1 MKLQDNAVMY
11 GVAPFDPVVR
21 DTFEEDDQDEWS
33 EEESDVEE
41 PEERSIT
48 SDETLVEADS
58 QTDKLVMQYFGEVR
72 HHRLLSRD
80 EERVLWEQL
89 DHWKLRS
96 RRALYSAPVFLP
108 TLQQI
113 AQRVQQ
119 QELRIDDV
127 VEPRA
132 DVADDATA
140 QERALAAS
148 LRHLRKLAHRFEQL
162 PRRSGARARQ
172 TRRNLWRQWIVA
184 CEEMQLRPEVYAET
198 QQAVDAALQQ
208 DPTHAALRAA
218 DRGRKRAE
226 AGIEQAKGALL
237 RANLRLVIYLAKR
250 YQNQGLSFLDLIQEG
265 NLGLMRALEKF
276 DTSRGLKF
284 VTYAFWWIRQ
294 AIGRAIIEQRCAVRL
309 PSHIVERK
317 NKLRTADTKLRQLL
331 GRTPTLQELS
341 QELDCTPQDIETLQ
355 SSRQVMRR
363 LDEPLLEG
371 GSTLAETMI
380 DDEAQTLDG
389 VVAERELQQHV
400 AACLDNLPDR
410 EAHILRLRFGIA
422 TERPHSLR
430 EIGELYGVSR
440 ERIRQLEGIALEK
453 LRKERGAVA
462 LADFVELN

>member
-1 MKLQDNAVMY
+1 MKLQENA
-11 GVAPFDPVVR
+11 GIQTITPFDAVLP
-21 DTFEEDDQDEWS
+21 DPFEEDQEEWDQDDTVA
-33 EEESDVEE
+33 ESS
-41 PEERSIT
+41 ERSAP
-48 SDETLVEADS
+48 SDETVVEADS

-72 HHRLLSRD
+72 HYRLLSRD
-80 EERVLWEQL
+80 QERALWEQL

-96 RRALYSAPVFLP
+96 RRALYTAPVFVP
-108 TLQQI
+108 TLQEI
-113 AQRVQQ
+113 AQRVEQQ
-119 QELRIDDV
+119 GLSVRHVMEI
-127 VEPRA
+127 PA
-132 DVADDATA
+132 DIVDDASA
-140 QERALAAS
+140 QEQAFAAS
-148 LRHLRKLAHRFEQL
+148 LQHLGKLARRLEQVQL
-162 PRRSGARARQ
+162 RTGRQVRQ
-172 TRRNLWRQWIVA
+172 TRLNLWQQWMDA
-184 CEEMQLRPEVYAET
+184 CEAMHLQPEVYVEIH
-198 QQAVDAALQQ
+198 QALEAALQR
-208 DPTHAALRAA
+208 DPNHPALRAA
-218 DRGRKRAE
+218 DRGWKRAQE
-226 AGIEQAKGALL
+226 RIEQAKGQLL

-317 NKLRTADTKLRQLL
+317 NKLRTVDIKLRQLL
-331 GRTPTLQELS
+331 GRTPSLQELG
-341 QELDCTPQDIETLQ
+341 QELGWTPQDIEALL

-363 LDEPLLEG
+363 FDEPFLEG
-371 GSTLAETMI
+371 GATLADTMV

-462 LADFVELN
+462 LADFVERN